1 MLFVLLFSQE
11 LEALRNE
18 LLDSMDS
25 TATQQALRT
34 KMEEELNL
42 LKRNLEEETAA
53 HQNQISDLRQKHT
66 VIVEKMNEQLDSVQK
81 VRYFLQIF
89 IYFCF
94 VLFL

>member
-1 MLFVLLFSQE
+1 
-11 LEALRNE
+11 
-18 LLDSMDS
+18 MDS

-66 VIVEKMNEQLDSVQK
+66 VIVEKLNEQLDSVQK
-81 VRYFLQIF
+81 VSYLVK
-89 IYFCF
+89 IY
-94 VLFL
+94 